1 MTCSFDH
8 CLLSFHISVAI
19 VGYRMGNIPMQV
31 LNLGEKRYEESLF
44 ISGKSDLLRNVI
56 DKFI

>member
-1 MTCSFDH
+1 
-8 CLLSFHISVAI
+8 
-19 VGYRMGNIPMQV
+19 MQV

-44 ISGKSDLLRNVI
+44 RSGKSDLLRNVI